1 MNTTTENPAAYEQK
15 TLNAARMCLLVGLKE
30 RKLPQIIDEVFQR
43 DVYRTQNGFERLVT
57 SINGMDYQIGRVDP
71 WFAMMR
77 IRGYFHDA
85 AQGLGGISDPRI
97 AHLIDGLIEIAR
109 RIEPDFL
116 LRFDPP
122 VTAIDEEALMV
133 AGFAS

>member
-1 MNTTTENPAAYEQK
+1 MNATTENPASYEQK
-15 TLNAARMCLLVGLKE
+15 TLNAARMCILVGLKE
-30 RKLPQIIDEVFQR
+30 RKLPQIIDEVYQR
-43 DVYRTQNGFERLVT
+43 DVYRTQKGFERLVT
-57 SINGMDYQIGRVDP
+57 SIESADYQIGHVDP

-85 AQGLGGISDPRI
+85 AQSLGGISDPRV
-97 AHLIDGLIEIAR
+97 AQLIDGLIGIAR

-122 VTAIDEEALMV
+122 VTSIDEEDLKV
-133 AGFAS
+133 VGFAS

>member
-1 MNTTTENPAAYEQK
+1 MNTTTENPSDYEQK

-30 RKLPQIIDEVFQR
+30 RKLPQVIDEVFQR
-43 DVYRTQNGFERLVT
+43 DVYRTQKGFERLIT
-57 SINGMDYQIGRVDP
+57 SINGMDYQIGNVDA

-85 AQGLGGISDPRI
+85 VMGFGEMRDPRV
-97 AHLIDGLIEIAR
+97 AQLVDGLIEIAR

-122 VTAIDEEALMV
+122 VTAIDEEFLRV
-133 AGFAS
+133 VGFRS

>member
-1 MNTTTENPAAYEQK
+1 MNTTTENPAAYAQK

-43 DVYRTQNGFERLVT
+43 DVYRTQRGFERLVT
-57 SINGMDYQIGRVDP
+57 SINGMDYQIGHVDA

-85 AQGLGGISDPRI
+85 AQGLGGLSDPRI
-97 AHLIDGLIEIAR
+97 AQLIDGLIEIAR
-109 RIEPDFL
+109 RVEPDFL

-122 VTAIDEEALMV
+122 VTSIDEEALRV
-133 AGFAS
+133 VGFRS